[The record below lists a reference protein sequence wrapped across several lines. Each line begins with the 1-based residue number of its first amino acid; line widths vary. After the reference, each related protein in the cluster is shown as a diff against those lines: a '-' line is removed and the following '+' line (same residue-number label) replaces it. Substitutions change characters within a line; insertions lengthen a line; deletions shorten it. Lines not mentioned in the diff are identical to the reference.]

1 MKDRRKWLATMRMRT
16 TSMISA
22 LNSALGG
29 LARSTAG
36 VNVAAHNIANLNTD
50 GFRAQR
56 LDSAGNVRP
65 RNEAP
70 PPEVADRSDV
80 DLAEELIDMKV
91 HEHGF
96 KANINVLKAAD
107 RMNGELLDLLA

>member
-1 MKDRRKWLATMRMRT
+1 
-16 TSMISA
+16 MISA

-36 VNVAAHNIANLNTD
+36 INVAAHNIANLNTD

-56 LDSAGNVRP
+56 LDSVGNVRARREP
-65 RNEAP
+65 P

-80 DLAEELIDMKV
+80 DLAEELISMKV
-91 HEHGF
+91 HETSF